1 LKDEIEKKSSI
12 IQKNSEKQ
20 QLKEWR
26 STLKREINFIFDWRV
41 KLKRKL
47 ILKKR
52 LKNQKNEDQNWHKN
66 KNKFLIEGWNWK

>member
-26 STLKREINFIFDWRV
+26 STLKSEINFIFDWRV

-47 ILKKR
+47 I
-52 LKNQKNEDQNWHKN
+52 
-66 KNKFLIEGWNWK
+66 